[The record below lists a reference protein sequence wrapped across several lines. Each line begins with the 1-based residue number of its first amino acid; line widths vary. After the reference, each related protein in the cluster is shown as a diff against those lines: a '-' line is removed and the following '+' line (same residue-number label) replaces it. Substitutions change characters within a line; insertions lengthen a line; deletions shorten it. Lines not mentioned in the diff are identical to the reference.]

1 MLEREALLEELK
13 IYGRDPNF
21 ADPIFTRDGIT
32 TLTKHAFDSSS
43 DATAHGALRVLCNAL
58 LLKPDTREIF
68 VRTGYDSKA
77 CQKLQNDN
85 REDEFLVSRLLL
97 LSTYA
102 TNINVPKLVKEHSL
116 ADTLVNNL
124 ARHATQLS
132 SESASKARAQ
142 PMVEMALTETL
153 KLFFN
158 ATQYA
163 PDDIA
168 SFEPATTHIITILRN
183 SPLPSQQT
191 RTPLNPPT
199 PFDPPFGLLINALM
213 NLQFSSST
221 AQEAVYPS
229 SSPSSV
235 ADRLIHLLTLSMKAY
250 TNSDLEQTVSP
261 LVCILSAVHEHAPD
275 PVQKSIREALL
286 PTEAD
291 RQDVLGKADT
301 LPSRLLRNWTNPEAP
316 EFGKAI
322 SHLYFDMSDKD
333 PHKFVENVGYGYASG
348 FLFQKGISI
357 GPDAIGG
364 TKEVEGSDGVQEIR
378 RPVNPITGQFLDTE
392 KPVEMPEMTDEEKER
407 EAERLFVLFERY
419 VLPFPVTYCCCAF
432 PTNCLLVQ
440 AEEDWN
446 H

>member
-1 MLEREALLEELK
+1 M
-13 IYGRDPNF
+13 
-21 ADPIFTRDGIT
+21 
-32 TLTKHAFDSSS
+32 
-43 DATAHGALRVLCNAL
+43 LCNAL

-68 VRTGYDSKA
+68 VSTGYDAKA
-77 CQKLQNDN
+77 CQRLQRSDN
-85 REDEFLVSRLLL
+85 SEDEFLVSRLLL

-102 TNINVPKLVKEHSL
+102 TNVDVPKLVKEHGLADSL
-116 ADTLVNNL
+116 ANNL
-124 ARHATQLS
+124 ARHAARLS
-132 SESASKARAQ
+132 SESSSKAKAQ

-163 PDDIA
+163 PNDIA
-168 SFEPATTHIITILRN
+168 SFEPATAHIITILRN
-183 SPLPSQQT
+183 AALPSQQT
-191 RTPLNPPT
+191 KTPLNPPT

-213 NLQFSSST
+213 NLHFSSST

-229 SSPSSV
+229 SSPSSA
-235 ADRLIHLLTLSMKAY
+235 ADRLIYLLNLSMEAY

-316 EFGKAI
+316 ELGKAI

-348 FLFQKGISI
+348 FLFQKGINI
-357 GPDAIGG
+357 APDAIGD
-364 TKEVEGSDGVQEIR
+364 TNEVEGSDGVHEIR

-392 KPVEMPEMTDEEKER
+392 RPVEMPEMTDEEKER

-419 VLPFPVTYCCCAF
+419 VLPF
-432 PTNCLLVQ
+432 LLLYLPY
-440 AEEDWN
+440 
-446 H
+446 